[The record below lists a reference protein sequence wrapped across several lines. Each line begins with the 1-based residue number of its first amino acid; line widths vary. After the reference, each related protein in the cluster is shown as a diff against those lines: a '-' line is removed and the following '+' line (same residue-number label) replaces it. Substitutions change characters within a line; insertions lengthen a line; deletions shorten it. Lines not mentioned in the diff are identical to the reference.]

1 MTTIYTL
8 TDELTRRRWAYTSV
22 KAMLM
27 HLNNEL
33 ELDIQKYYRLL
44 KANDGKFPLSFDGF
58 TIEKGQ
64 ALNVQDVEAENEKD

>member
-22 KAMLM
+22 KAMIL
-27 HLNNEL
+27 HHDNEFDC
-33 ELDIQKYYRLL
+33 DIQKYYRLL
-44 KANDGKFPLSFDGF
+44 KANGGKFPLSYDGF

-64 ALNVQDVEAENEKD
+64 ALNVQDVEAENEKE